1 MGEIEYFRNHEG
13 SYYDAMISVWKKMS
27 VPVRREVMCII
38 DNFFEE
44 TPTGKSPWTKPNILT
59 LILFSLDQT
68 PKIKICYMS
77 AKEHPAVIEGMQL
90 LIAVNVIDSEKA
102 AEDYYINH
110 DGADSYQEYGSGL
123 VGAGVI

>member
-1 MGEIEYFRNHEG
+1 
-13 SYYDAMISVWKKMS
+13 
-27 VPVRREVMCII
+27 
-38 DNFFEE
+38 
-44 TPTGKSPWTKPNILT
+44 
-59 LILFSLDQT
+59 
-68 PKIKICYMS
+68 MS
-77 AKEHPAVIEGMQL
+77 AKVHPAVIEGLQL